1 MKAFIKAQQAYGW
14 VSVVSEIDEVLSLAE
29 EEARSPVAMRRRD
42 ACDKA
47 FLAVIRAVDQLL
59 IKHGYP
65 EPECHG
71 ERFAYL
77 RELESKVPEV
87 GRAELSEKL
96 GARFGKA
103 HIACFYEGKV
113 ELAQEEVEKARLLVE
128 EIKKF
133 LK

>member
-1 MKAFIKAQQAYGW
+1 M
-14 VSVVSEIDEVLSLAE
+14 SEIEEALALAR
-29 EEARSPVAMRRRD
+29 EEARSSVAMRRRD
-42 ACDKA
+42 ACNKA
-47 FLAVIRAVDQLL
+47 FLAVIKAIDQLL
-59 IKHGYP
+59 VKYGYP
-65 EPECHG
+65 EPERHG

-77 RELESKVPEV
+77 RELESKVPEI

-103 HIACFYEGKV
+103 HVACFYEGRV
-113 ELAQEEVEKARLLVE
+113 ELAQEEVEKALLLVE

>member
-1 MKAFIKAQQAYGW
+1 M
-14 VSVVSEIDEVLSLAE
+14 SEIEEALVLAE

-47 FLAVIRAVDQLL
+47 FLAVIKAVDQLL
-59 IKHGYP
+59 VKHEYP
-65 EPECHG
+65 EPERHG

-77 RELESKVPEV
+77 RELESKVSEI
-87 GRAELSEKL
+87 GKAELSEKL

-103 HIACFYEGKV
+103 HVACFYEGKV

-128 EIKKF
+128 EIRKF
-133 LK
+133 LE